1 MSSVTDVPGPV
12 VPDEEAAAPS
22 RSRRPLVAVLALLL
36 VVGLVAAA
44 VVVAR
49 GSAASA
55 QAAMLADQTITKS
68 VQELERQSAL
78 PVGERSLE
86 AFSWAIAT
94 PQSNQ
99 IGPVWTTDVGRA
111 DLGTG
116 ATLFAEVTS
125 ALAVPGQAPTYYLEF
140 VVSTSSGPSTSV
152 DTSVCLVRS
161 GSADAP
167 LATAPLSLSDH
178 LFVQPC
184 SAEMLQQRGITR

>member
-1 MSSVTDVPGPV
+1 MSSITDVP
-12 VPDEEAAAPS
+12 VPAAPAAEDGPRG
-22 RSRRPLVAVLALLL
+22 RSRRPLAVVLGLLL
-36 VVGLVAAA
+36 VLGLVAGA
-44 VVVAR
+44 VAVTR

-55 QAAMLADQTITKS
+55 QASMLADQTITKS
-68 VQELERQSAL
+68 FKELERQAAL
-78 PVGERSLE
+78 PVGQRSID

-116 ATLFAEVTS
+116 ATLFAEVTA
-125 ALAVPGQAPTYYLEF
+125 ALAVPGEAPTYYVEF

-178 LFVQPC
+178 LLVQPC
-184 SAEMLQQRGITR
+184 SAELLQQRGITR